1 MTQVADR
8 PATAAATSGRRRWPG
23 AVLAVALPTALF
35 GAHALLYG
43 RWVVDDA
50 GITFAYARSLATG
63 AGPVLQPGAEAVE
76 GYSNPA
82 WLALLVVA
90 RWLGLFDHGAWFGV
104 PDYVAFPKLLAL
116 VLVAATFACCYAAA
130 AALSRHPVLVTMIA
144 GTATAAVPS
153 FVVWTVSGLENALL
167 ALAVTALAAVLV
179 RAAVADRLLATST
192 AVRCGLLAALA
203 ALTRPDG
210 LVYAG
215 AFPLAALLLLRRGEL
230 ARAAG
235 ATAVG
240 LAAFAVP
247 TGAYLAWRL
256 ATFGEFLPNTAIAK
270 SQGLPGS
277 AALARPGELVGYV
290 GWLAALL
297 VALCVGAALAQPWA
311 ARRGF
316 VALLVP
322 LALAVVA
329 FGVLAPDW
337 MAQLRFATPVWPL
350 GALAGAVAAV
360 HVAGQLTV
368 RGRVVGAVLA
378 VAAAVASA
386 PALVDAAREFR
397 AAPTAPLCLV
407 AQNTGRTVNAYARIV
422 GAPGRDAARA
432 RRRRGRP
439 DQRPAGDRP
448 GGARGPADRRATGRP
463 ATWPVCATTCSR
475 PGRRSSPAT
484 GTGRRRRAWTWTRAR
499 PSRTWTS

>member
-1 MTQVADR
+1 M
-8 PATAAATSGRRRWPG
+8 
-23 AVLAVALPTALF
+23 
-35 GAHALLYG
+35 
-43 RWVVDDA
+43 DDA
-50 GITFAYARSLATG
+50 GITFAYARSVATG

-130 AALSRHPVLVTMIA
+130 AALSRHPVLVTVIA

-167 ALAVTALAAVLV
+167 ALAVTALGGGARPRRRRRPAARDVHRGGV
-179 RAAVADRLLATST
+179 RAAGRARGADPSR
-192 AVRCGLLAALA
+192 
-203 ALTRPDG
+203 RPG
-210 LVYAG
+210 
-215 AFPLAALLLLRRGEL
+215 LRRGVPPRRPP
-230 ARAAG
+230 AAARAVSSRRAAG
-235 ATAVG
+235 TTAVG

-247 TGAYLAWRL
+247 IGAYLAWRL
-256 ATFGEFLPNTAIAK
+256 ATFGESCPTRR
-270 SQGLPGS
+270 SRSRRVCPGP

-297 VALCVGAALAQPWA
+297 VALCVGAALAA
-311 ARRGF
+311 AVGRPPRVRGACSCRSRWPSRRSGCWRRTGWSSCGSRRPSGRS
-316 VALLVP
+316 VRSPA
-322 LALAVVA
+322 
-329 FGVLAPDW
+329 
-337 MAQLRFATPVWPL
+337 
-350 GALAGAVAAV
+350 AVAAV

-422 GAPGRDAARA
+422 GAPDATLLAPDIGGAALTSDLRVTDLVGLADRADRPLLGGGRHGRSARPRA
-432 RRRRGRP
+432 RR
-439 DQRPAGDRP
+439 A
-448 GGARGPADRRATGRP
+448 
-463 ATWPVCATTCSR
+463 
-475 PGRRSSPAT
+475 GRRSSPAT
-484 GTGRRRRAWTWTRAR
+484 GTGRPRRAWTWTRAR